1 MRKPLPPVTRSAR
14 RPAALIGGLAALALV
29 AGCGS
34 DGTAPAAGG
43 AEDGAEPIS
52 VAAAFY
58 PLEYVVSRVGGDDVE
73 VETLTEPGAEPH
85 DLELS
90 VRQTAAVAD
99 ADLVVYI
106 AGFQPAVDQVV
117 EQQAAD
123 TALDVPFE
131 RREIGE
137 GHDHGDDGDD
147 HGHDDDHA
155 HEGEDHGHD
164 DDHSHEGDDHGHDD
178 DHAHEGEKDEDHG
191 HDEEQDEAHDHDH
204 DHGGEDPHLWLDP
217 LAMAAAAQAYADRL
231 GDIAPDRADDFQ
243 ANADE
248 LIAELEDLDAAYT
261 EGLASC
267 ERDEVVVSHDA
278 FGYLA
283 RYGLEFESIAG
294 ISPDAE
300 PSPARLAELADLIR
314 DTGVTTVFTET
325 LASPALAETLAT
337 ELDIETAVLDP
348 IEGLTDDTADEDYL
362 SLMEANL
369 AALQQ
374 ANGCA

>member
-1 MRKPLPPVTRSAR
+1 MRKPLPSVTRSAR

-164 DDHSHEGDDHGHDD
+164 
-178 DHAHEGEKDEDHG
+178 
-191 HDEEQDEAHDHDH
+191 EEQDEAHDHDH

-231 GDIAPDRADDFQ
+231 GEIAPDRADDFQ

-278 FGYLA
+278 FGYLS